1 MSLRKR
7 AAKSLIARRAFLSL
21 TFIQAT
27 LHACI
32 PACDSTFSKF
42 NRITVYFYKSQLSR
56 CTFPRMKNA
65 RPCDFCLRFVR
76 AIARFQRKF
85 SVNHA
90 KSAYFQRKSR
100 KVSVNSAQIQECQ
113 HIRIKFYAFILQNHT
128 SLCISALYTSHQTFL
143 CYSYYKEAEYYINH
157 SIHRHK
163 AKPYGQ
169 SVQILHLHNP
179 IRLINLFRSTHTYFG
194 LYILPHF
201 SPI

>member
-1 MSLRKR
+1 MHSSVRFHFFKIQSYYSL
-7 AAKSLIARRAFLSL
+7 FLQFL
-21 TFIQAT
+21 TFT
-27 LHACI
+27 SHLPTHEKCT
-32 PACDSTFSKF
+32 PVRFWF
-42 NRITVYFYKSQLSR
+42 TVYSR
-56 CTFPRMKNA
+56 SAGFIRALFA
-65 RPCDFCLRFVR
+65 RLRV
-76 AIARFQRKF
+76 F

-100 KVSVNSAQIQECQ
+100 NVSVFSAQIQECQ

-179 IRLINLFRSTHTYFG
+179 IRLINLFRSIRTYFG